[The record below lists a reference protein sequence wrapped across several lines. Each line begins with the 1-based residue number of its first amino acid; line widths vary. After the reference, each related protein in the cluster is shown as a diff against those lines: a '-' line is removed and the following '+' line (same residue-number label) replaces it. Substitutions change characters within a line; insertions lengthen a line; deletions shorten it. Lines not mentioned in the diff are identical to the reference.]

1 MPETTPSSPPAPL
14 PADVDV
20 LVVGAGFGGLGAA
33 MGLLDRGACVL
44 VCERLD
50 YPGGCAGTFTRR
62 GGRYDAG
69 ATLSSGFGPGQLFA
83 GWAGRHAMDLRVS
96 PLDPVVEL
104 RAPGLTLPVWADRAR
119 FVDTI
124 AGLAGAHADAVRR
137 FFAYQAGV
145 AATLWRVLDD
155 PGLLPPLGAG
165 GALAHLRH
173 LGGYLPVARWLGR
186 PLTAVLARFGL
197 EHVAPLRLFCD
208 AVCQITV
215 QCPAH
220 EAEAPFA
227 LATLDYFFRGVA
239 HVHGGIGELA
249 RAIVAALTR
258 RGADVRYHCPVR
270 ALARDGDRWRV
281 DTRRGPVRARAVVAN
296 LLPQALL
303 RLLAEPGPA
312 APPLQRLTQSV
323 DTGWGAAMLYLV
335 VRPPAGAPPHAHHLE
350 LIDDPAAPL
359 IEGNHLFAS
368 ISGADEPDRAPPG
381 RRVVTVSTHLPA
393 ALLRELPPAE
403 YLGRVHERMRAVF
416 AARAPEWAAGIE
428 QTMTASPR
436 TFERYTGRPGGLVG
450 GVPRRTGLHNYTG
463 AWPRPLAP
471 GLWLVGDS
479 VFPGQS
485 TLATALGGLR
495 TAAAL
500 APTLGLRA
508 RDES

>member
-1 MPETTPSSPPAPL
+1 MPGTTPQPAPVSS

-33 MGLLDRGACVL
+33 MGLLDRGARVL

-69 ATLSSGFGPGQLFA
+69 ATLSSGFGHGQLFA
-83 GWAGRHAMDLRVS
+83 GWARRHAMDLRVS

-165 GALAHLRH
+165 GVLAHLRH

-249 RAIVAALTR
+249 RALVGALVR

-270 ALARDGDRWRV
+270 RREVLPLRSRGLERVAVDVELDALDG
-281 DTRRGPVRARAVVAN
+281 TESGQP
-296 LLPQALL
+296 
-303 RLLAEPGPA
+303 
-312 APPLQRLTQSV
+312 S
-323 DTGWGAAMLYLV
+323 LV
-335 VRPPAGAPPHAHHLE
+335 LVTIASLG
-350 LIDDPAAPL
+350 LIDSDVVGVDDRVAVAV
-359 IEGNHLFAS
+359 A
-368 ISGADEPDRAPPG
+368 DRAPVG
-381 RRVVTVSTHLPA
+381 LDRRRRSTVNP
-393 ALLRELPPAE
+393 
-403 YLGRVHERMRAVF
+403 
-416 AARAPEWAAGIE
+416 
-428 QTMTASPR
+428 
-436 TFERYTGRPGGLVG
+436 
-450 GVPRRTGLHNYTG
+450 
-463 AWPRPLAP
+463 
-471 GLWLVGDS
+471 
-479 VFPGQS
+479 
-485 TLATALGGLR
+485 
-495 TAAAL
+495 
-500 APTLGLRA
+500 
-508 RDES
+508 